1 MDRTK
6 MLNMLEDIVNID
18 SGSYDKTGVDCFAK
32 YLIKRYEALGFK
44 AKIHKQESVGNHVTI
59 THPES
64 TSQNILILAHL
75 DTVFKAGTALERPF
89 KIIDDRAYGPG
100 VIDMKASHVMLY
112 TAISE
117 LIKNNETDTLKELV
131 IFFNSDEEIG
141 STRSRGYIE
150 HLSEDKKY
158 ALVLEPARKDG
169 SIVSSRRGTGK
180 FELYVTG
187 KAAHSGM
194 DPENGVNANIELA
207 HKIIEIE
214 QLSNPAED
222 LHVSVV
228 QIDGGEASNIISP
241 SAHATIDVRI
251 STIEQAYEIENQ
263 LYEIASHPTLEGSE
277 VSIDGMITRPP
288 MTYTAEI
295 AATIDMIKDEAHKLD
310 IELTDTFAGGASD
323 ASFPAA
329 YGVTTIDGL
338 GPIGGE
344 QHSDDE
350 YLEIESL
357 FERTLL
363 FIETLKQ
370 LTTDVETDMK

>member
-1 MDRTK
+1 
-6 MLNMLEDIVNID
+6 MLKMLEDIVNID
-18 SGSYDKTGVDCFAK
+18 SGSHDKHGVDQFGE
-32 YLIKRYEALGFK
+32 YLKTRYETLGFK
-44 AKIHKQESVGNHVTI
+44 TTTHKQTSIGNHITI

-64 TSQNILILAHL
+64 TSPKILILAHL
-75 DTVFKAGTALERPF
+75 DTVFKSGTAKNRPF
-89 KIIDDRAYGPG
+89 KIIGDRAYGPG
-100 VIDMKASHVMLY
+100 VIDMKASHVMLF
-112 TAISE
+112 TALSE
-117 LIKNNETDTLKELV
+117 LIEQNETNILKDIV

-141 STRSRGYIE
+141 STRSRNFIE
-150 HLSEDKKY
+150 HLSADKKY

-180 FELYVTG
+180 FELNVTG

-194 DPENGVNANIELA
+194 NPEKGVNANIELA

-214 QLSNPAED
+214 ELSNPGED

-228 QIDGGEASNIISP
+228 QIEGGEASNIISP
-241 SAHATIDVRI
+241 SASATIDVRI
-251 STIEQAYEIENQ
+251 SKIEQAEEIETQ
-263 LYEIASHPTLEGSE
+263 LLEIASQPTLEGTE
-277 VSIDGMITRPP
+277 VTIEGLITRPP

-295 AATIDMIKDEAHKLD
+295 AATIDMIKSEAQKLD

-323 ASFPAA
+323 ASFPASH
-329 YGVTTIDGL
+329 GVTTIDGL
-338 GPIGGE
+338 GPIGGD

-357 FERTLL
+357 FERTQL

-370 LTTDVETDMK
+370 LSSEVAVDLKR

>member
-1 MDRTK
+1 
-6 MLNMLEDIVNID
+6 MLEDIVNID
-18 SGSYDKTGVDCFAK
+18 SGSYDKTGVDRFAK

-251 STIEQAYEIENQ
+251 STIEQAYKIENQ

-295 AATIDMIKDEAHKLD
+295 
-310 IELTDTFAGGASD
+310 
-323 ASFPAA
+323 
-329 YGVTTIDGL
+329 
-338 GPIGGE
+338 
-344 QHSDDE
+344 Q
-350 YLEIESL
+350 
-357 FERTLL
+357 
-363 FIETLKQ
+363 Q
-370 LTTDVETDMK
+370 LST